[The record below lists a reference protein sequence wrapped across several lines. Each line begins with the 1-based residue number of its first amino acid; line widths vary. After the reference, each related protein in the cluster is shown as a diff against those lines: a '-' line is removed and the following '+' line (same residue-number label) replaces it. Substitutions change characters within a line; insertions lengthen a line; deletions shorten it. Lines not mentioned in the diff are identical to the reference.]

1 MKKPRELQSWL
12 KNLNLQN
19 NKQPLENLRL
29 CSEHYSE
36 ECFTRENGTVKL
48 REGSIPTLFHAPKH
62 QKKCIYCNVPK
73 TNKGDRIFHK
83 FPLKNS
89 VQLQKWLSRIPLQN
103 FFPTKDD
110 ILCSDHFKPDCFRR
124 VDNNKLR
131 LRALAVPTVFKPEL
145 PTKINVL
152 SSKVEATAA
161 ASFEKSESAADMET
175 TVDSE
180 TAVYIETDADMDT
193 TIDVDSTRD
202 MVPVPIILS
211 TSTDR
216 PQKRRPNTPVSI
228 YSMRH
233 DHHYEASPRS
243 YKRKLTSALSTIKKL
258 SKECKL
264 NKQRV
269 KRLTTKISSLK
280 DIVRTL
286 RESISV
292 SESGLAC
299 LESMAD
305 SDVSEFLRRYA
316 RNANKSKKTGSKIF
330 KRRGKLVAGIS
341 REKYPPA
348 IRTFA
353 MTLHFYSPKAYRY
366 VRQKFCNALPDPST
380 LRLWYSTVNCEP
392 GFTSESFDA
401 LKEKVSEEK
410 KVGRQVIVT
419 LMLDEIGIK
428 KGIQYIRDGKLR
440 GYVNVGSG
448 IETCDDIPL
457 AKEALVFMAVAL
469 DGRWKIP
476 LGYFLVNGIDSS
488 TNASLIQNCL
498 QRLDEIGVEVS
509 SLTLDG
515 PSQHFATL
523 RKLGATFDL
532 IDPQPYFLHPSNKKK
547 VHVIL
552 DACHM
557 LKLFRNCLGDQK
569 ELRDN
574 EGQKIEW
581 RFITALAYLQEKEGL
596 RAGNLLK
603 IAHIQYW
610 KMKMKV
616 ALAAQTLSSSV
627 ADAIEFC
634 ARVLGLPEFQGSEGT
649 VRFIRCIDRLF
660 DFLNSRNPFGK
671 GYKSPLRR
679 TNEFI
684 WRPQILADIEY
695 LKGITNV
702 EGKEM
707 WKTKRYV
714 PFVGMIT
721 AAMSVI
727 GIYDTYV
734 KPEGSQMKYLLTYKC
749 SQDHLE
755 LFFCA
760 IRRCGGWCPNP
771 TCAQF
776 ISAYKRLL
784 VRHEIIATNGNA
796 EAMDSTSILTVSSGA
811 GRKKPIDRY
820 DPAVYS
826 AMDNI
831 RFCKNGLDEE
841 IGHWKKYI
849 PRYTEICVSWIFS
862 LCSILAL
869 SVYRDSI

>member
-29 CSEHYSE
+29 CSEHSSE

-286 RESISV
+286 RESIS
-292 SESGLAC
+292 
-299 LESMAD
+299 
-305 SDVSEFLRRYA
+305 
-316 RNANKSKKTGSKIF
+316 
-330 KRRGKLVAGIS
+330 
-341 REKYPPA
+341 
-348 IRTFA
+348 
-353 MTLHFYSPKAYRY
+353 
-366 VRQKFCNALPDPST
+366 
-380 LRLWYSTVNCEP
+380 
-392 GFTSESFDA
+392 
-401 LKEKVSEEK
+401 
-410 KVGRQVIVT
+410 
-419 LMLDEIGIK
+419 
-428 KGIQYIRDGKLR
+428 YIRDGKLR

-476 LGYFLVNGIDSS
+476 LGYFL
-488 TNASLIQNCL
+488 C
-498 QRLDEIGVEVS
+498 
-509 SLTLDG
+509 
-515 PSQHFATL
+515 
-523 RKLGATFDL
+523 
-532 IDPQPYFLHPSNKKK
+532 
-547 VHVIL
+547 
-552 DACHM
+552 
-557 LKLFRNCLGDQK
+557 
-569 ELRDN
+569 
-574 EGQKIEW
+574 
-581 RFITALAYLQEKEGL
+581 
-596 RAGNLLK
+596 
-603 IAHIQYW
+603 
-610 KMKMKV
+610 
-616 ALAAQTLSSSV
+616 
-627 ADAIEFC
+627 
-634 ARVLGLPEFQGSEGT
+634 
-649 VRFIRCIDRLF
+649 
-660 DFLNSRNPFGK
+660 
-671 GYKSPLRR
+671 YKSPLRR

-684 WRPQILADIEY
+684 WQPQILADIEY

-707 WKTKRYV
+707 WKTKRR
-714 PFVGMIT
+714 FE
-721 AAMSVI
+721 I
-727 GIYDTYV
+727 GI
-734 KPEGSQMKYLLTYKC
+734 SLSLQN
-749 SQDHLE
+749 S
-755 LFFCA
+755 
-760 IRRCGGWCPNP
+760 
-771 TCAQF
+771 
-776 ISAYKRLL
+776 
-784 VRHEIIATNGNA
+784 
-796 EAMDSTSILTVSSGA
+796 LTVNIKIAKTGTFLQAKQA
-811 GRKKPIDRY
+811 GEIEVGESLKVLEVIFLKLNKIYEILIFQRLFDIE
-820 DPAVYS
+820 ANNS
-826 AMDNI
+826 NI
-831 RFCKNGLDEE
+831 
-841 IGHWKKYI
+841 
-849 PRYTEICVSWIFS
+849 V
-862 LCSILAL
+862 
-869 SVYRDSI
+869 